1 VSTDQKIY
9 LALALSVSL
18 SIAVLVRA
26 IAAFVPAEELILY
39 AYVGSVIGVL
49 VTLYE
54 LPAIVAY
61 KRGHPRRLAI
71 LLLNILTGWTI
82 VGWVITLV
90 WASASTSPIAVVPT
104 YVPRVLPV
112 RTRLTSSLSFR
123 YQRVFVSKQH
133 A

>member
-1 VSTDQKIY
+1 MSANEKIY
-9 LALALSVSL
+9 LTLALSISL

-26 IAAFVPAEELILY
+26 IGTFVSAQELILY
-39 AYVGSVIGVL
+39 AYVGSAIGVL

-61 KRGHPRRLAI
+61 KKNHPRRLAI

-82 VGWVITLV
+82 VGWIVALV
-90 WASASTSPIAVVPT
+90 WAFANTAPIAMVSARFP
-104 YVPRVLPV
+104 PLPI
-112 RTRLTSSLSFR
+112 RTRLTSSLSFQ

-133 A
+133 V